1 MGARTY
7 GYARISTK
15 DQKLDR
21 QIDALRQYVPDERN
35 IICEVKS
42 GKDFSRPEYIALKKS
57 MLRDGDTLFIEDLD
71 RLGRNKGEIKRE
83 LEELRQMGVIVKIL
97 NVPTTLEDFSKFG
110 PLQKGIF
117 DMVNNIL
124 IEVLGTMAEQELTIK
139 KQRQREGIA
148 AAKLRG
154 KHLGRPVISYPKNW
168 LDIYTRW
175 KQNQITAKTA
185 METMNLKRTTFY
197 SLVKKHEMSLQY
209 QK

>member
-1 MGARTY
+1 MGSRIY

-42 GKDFSRPEYIALKKS
+42 GKDFSRPQYIALKES
-57 MLRDGDTLFIEDLD
+57 MLREGDTLFIEDLD
-71 RLGRNKGEIKRE
+71 RLGRNKREIKRE

-139 KQRQREGIA
+139 KQRQHEGIA
-148 AAKLRG
+148 AAKARG
-154 KHLGRPVISYPKNW
+154 KHLGRPVISYPQNW

-175 KQNQITAKTA
+175 KQHKITAKTA

-197 SLVKKHEMSLQY
+197 SLVKKHEMTSQR
-209 QK
+209 